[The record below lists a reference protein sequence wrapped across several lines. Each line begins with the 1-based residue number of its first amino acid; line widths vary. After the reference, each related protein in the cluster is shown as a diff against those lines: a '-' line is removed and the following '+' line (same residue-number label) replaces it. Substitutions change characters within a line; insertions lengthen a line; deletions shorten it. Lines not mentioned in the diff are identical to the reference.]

1 MGLYPSQT
9 ALVIRCCVHEREQT
23 ADLFPD
29 TSDDE
34 RKETKKTNGRG
45 GALARSRRGARRFA
59 SVAKLKHN
67 PADPV
72 KRGQREKKLTAC

>member
-23 ADLFPD
+23 TDLFPD

-34 RKETKKTNGRG
+34 RKENLPIKPMPF
-45 GALARSRRGARRFA
+45 ALDVLPRSLSTRTT
-59 SVAKLKHN
+59 L
-67 PADPV
+67 PI
-72 KRGQREKKLTAC
+72 Q

>member
-23 ADLFPD
+23 TDLFAD

-34 RKETKKTNGRG
+34 RKETKTQTNTKPF
-45 GALARSRRGARRFA
+45 ARAQRDVLPRSLSSRTT
-59 SVAKLKHN
+59 L
-67 PADPV
+67 PI
-72 KRGQREKKLTAC
+72 Q